1 VKVAELKR
9 MEQGGKMMEEFVQE
23 FRRAAKGSGYE
34 RKLLVEELKMGI
46 NVMICQRLME
56 AEQQQDSIEQWYDCS
71 IILDRNW
78 RKNKRKE
85 ERLRE
90 QRDNEAP
97 APRVNNEALRQQMP

>member
-56 AEQQQDSIEQWYDCS
+56 AE
-71 IILDRNW
+71 
-78 RKNKRKE
+78 
-85 ERLRE
+85 
-90 QRDNEAP
+90 
-97 APRVNNEALRQQMP
+97 